1 MSAPD
6 PKTTLQ
12 RYLTQARDAVVWKL
26 EGLGEYDVRRPLTPT
41 GTNLLGLVKHL
52 AIVESGYLGEVFDRP
67 FAETVGWFEAHP
79 EPEADLWVPA
89 GEAREDVV
97 GLYARVAEHSDATID
112 ALDLDAEGRV
122 PHWPEERATVTLH
135 QILVHMIAETNRHG
149 GHADVARELVDG
161 AVGLRRD
168 NDNLGLA
175 AAAQRQGHVARLER
189 SALRAREHSPSS

>member
-1 MSAPD
+1 VD

-12 RYLTQARDAVVWKL
+12 HYLTQARDAVVWKL

-52 AIVESGYLGEVFDRP
+52 AIVESGYLGETFDRP

-79 EPEADLWVPA
+79 EPEADLWAPA
-89 GEAREDVV
+89 DESRDDVL
-97 GLYARVAEHSDATID
+97 GLYARAAAHGDATIE

-122 PHWPEERATVTLH
+122 PHWPEDRATVTLH
-135 QILVHMIAETNRHG
+135 QVLVHVIAETNRHA
-149 GHADVARELVDG
+149 GHADVVRELVDG
-161 AVGLRRD
+161 AAGLRRD
-168 NDNLGLA
+168 NHNLGGL

-189 SALRAREHSPSS
+189 SAHRAGGR